1 MGARVTESSGRQ
13 ERAAAAPEPVVC
25 MLLPG
30 GLEHAGGI
38 GRWAGYLLGAWKGA
52 DRPKI
57 EIVDTRGA
65 GSKLDGVF
73 AFPLA
78 LLELLRFGLQG
89 RLALIHANLS
99 TRGST
104 VRKCVVTYLATLF
117 GVPVVI
123 HLHGSN
129 FDGFYRGLAPIFQ
142 RLVKG
147 MFRRAASVLVL
158 GEIWR
163 RFLVDEVGVEPG
175 KVSVLF
181 NGVPRPTARRPERA
195 PDAPCRIVMLGR
207 LAARKGVPELL
218 AALGSEALRGRPW
231 HAVLAGDGEV
241 EETRRRAAE
250 LGLADRIDVPGWVS
264 AARASALLAE
274 ADILVLAS
282 HAENMPMSVLE
293 ALAHGVAV
301 VTTPVGTT
309 PEILEDGV
317 SALLV
322 PPGDVPALEGA
333 LVTLIDRPLLRAE
346 IAAAGHGVFSRL
358 LDIALAAD
366 RLTALYRDC
375 APILRAARSVTGEG
389 DAQES

>member
-1 MGARVTESSGRQ
+1 
-13 ERAAAAPEPVVC
+13 

-38 GRWAGYLLGAWKGA
+38 GRWAGYLLDAWQGN
-52 DRPKI
+52 RPKI

-65 GSKLDGVF
+65 GSKFDGIF
-73 AFPLA
+73 AFPQA
-78 LLELLRFGLQG
+78 LLRLLRFRLQG

-104 VRKCVVTYLATLF
+104 VRKCVVTYLAALF
-117 GVPVVI
+117 GVPVVV

-129 FDGFYRGLAPIFQ
+129 FDGFYRGLAPVYQ

-147 MFRRAASVLVL
+147 MFRRAVSIQVL
-158 GEIWR
+158 GEVWR

-175 KVSVLF
+175 KVAVLF
-181 NGVPRPTARRPERA
+181 NGVPRPTAPRPERA
-195 PDAPCRIVMLGR
+195 ADAPCRIVMLGR

-218 AALGSEALRGRPW
+218 AALGSETLRSRPW

-241 EETRRRAAE
+241 EETRRHAAE
-250 LGLADRIDVPGWVS
+250 LGLADRIEVPGWVS
-264 AARASALLAE
+264 STRASALLAE

-322 PPGDVPALEGA
+322 PPGDVPALTMA
-333 LVTLIDRPLLRAE
+333 LATLIDQPARRAE
-346 IAAAGHGVFSRL
+346 IAAAGHGVFNRE

-366 RLTALYRDC
+366 RLTTLYRDC
-375 APILRAARSVTGEG
+375 APMLRTARGES
-389 DAQES
+389 DAQGI